1 MENKKRNYPI
11 LSIIIKVICTITLLC
26 LLLSYLAPYFHPNT
40 ITILPFFGLAYPIF
54 AIATFCFGLFWAVF
68 RSKWAIICLFV
79 LLIGGKLH
87 FRTFAFQL
95 SPGETAPENALSILS
110 YNVRLFGIYDDD
122 SYNNRNAI
130 FAYLRAENPDVA
142 CFQEYYKQDKPTKF
156 ETIDSLTHALKSI
169 DYHERTAH
177 KIKGRKNFGVAMF
190 SKYPMIAK
198 GDVIFESQEKDDF
211 NFCIFVDI
219 VKNKDTFRIYN
230 VHLQSIKL
238 TSTMS
243 SIDEKN
249 NDLDKKSI
257 LTMIKK
263 LKIAYTKRADQSR
276 RIIAHMSASPYP
288 SVICGDFNDTPMSY
302 TYNQFDRFLIDVFR
316 NSSWGIGRTY
326 IGKLPAGRI
335 DYIFHTPNL
344 SSAEFKIQKER
355 LSDHLAISCKIY
367 KP

>member
-1 MENKKRNYPI
+1 MESKKSNYPI
-11 LSIIIKVICTITLLC
+11 LSLIMKGICSLTLLC
-26 LLLSYLAPYFHPNT
+26 LLLSYLAPYFHPST
-40 ITILPFFGLAYPIF
+40 ITILPFFGIAYPIF

-68 RSKWAIICLFV
+68 RSKWAIICLFT

-95 SPGETAPENALSILS
+95 LPGEIVPENALSVLS
-110 YNVRLFGIYDDD
+110 YNVRLFGIYEED

-156 ETIDSLTHALKSI
+156 ETIDSLVQALKSI

-198 GDVIFESQEKDDF
+198 GDVIFESQGKADF

-243 SIDEKN
+243 SIEENKE
-249 NDLDKKSI
+249 DLDKKSI

-263 LKIAYTKRADQSR
+263 LKVAYIKRADQSR
-276 RIIAHMSASPYP
+276 RIIAHMNASPYP
-288 SVICGDFNDTPMSY
+288 AVICGDFNDTPMSY

>member
-11 LSIIIKVICTITLLC
+11 LSVIMKGICSITLVC

-95 SPGETAPENALSILS
+95 FPGEKAPENALSILS
-110 YNVRLFGIYDDD
+110 YNVRLFGVYDDN
-122 SYNNRNAI
+122 SLKNRNAI

-156 ETIDSLTHALKSI
+156 ETIDSLSQALKSI

-190 SKYPMIAK
+190 SKYPMIAR

-238 TSTMS
+238 KSTMS
-243 SIDEKN
+243 SIDENN

-263 LKIAYTKRADQSR
+263 LKVAYTKRADQSR
-276 RIIAHMSASPYP
+276 RIIAHMNASPYP

-344 SSAEFKIQKER
+344 SSADFKIQKEK